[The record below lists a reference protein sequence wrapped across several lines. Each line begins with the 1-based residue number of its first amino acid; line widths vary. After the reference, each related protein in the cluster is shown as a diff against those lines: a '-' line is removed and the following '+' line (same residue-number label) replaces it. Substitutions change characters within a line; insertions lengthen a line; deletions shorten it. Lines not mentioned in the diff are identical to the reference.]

1 MPVKILLDWTKTFWT
16 WVKRHNF
23 VDKFDRFFYTREFL
37 FKLFDKMVRIKELW
51 KWSTPIPHIACIL
64 FFEKKYISGT
74 VLMIQLMQNSP
85 TCAYISQNQHKWK
98 PHHWQPHYA
107 GTSCPV
113 LHFHNSFMF
122 IILSKI
128 EQKFSCVAKSVKFV
142 DKSVPFDPCPKSLG
156 PVQKHCT

>member
-1 MPVKILLDWTKTFWT
+1 MKMK
-16 WVKRHNF
+16 
-23 VDKFDRFFYTREFL
+23 YTYSPYCVYFGFL
-37 FKLFDKMVRIKELW
+37 KKSTLF
-51 KWSTPIPHIACIL
+51 
-64 FFEKKYISGT
+64 SGT

-156 PVQKHCT
+156 PVQKHCTYSRVPNKRTGRLLEKPIRTY